1 MGVGRLLRGKMRG
14 PYFGRL
20 SHEEARSRARS
31 SGGLM
36 PKQRGEEMG
45 AGPGSVST
53 WGQEKKR
60 EGGGSGAAVDN
71 AGGRQRPDHDAAL
84 SEQGSAEGL

>member
-1 MGVGRLLRGKMRG
+1 MGSLLGQ
-14 PYFGRL
+14 L
-20 SHEEARSRARS
+20 SHGEARSRARS

-45 AGPGSVST
+45 AGQGSMSA

-60 EGGGSGAAVDN
+60 EGGGGSGAAVDN
-71 AGGRQRPDHDAAL
+71 SGGQQRPGHDAAL
-84 SEQGSAEGL
+84 SEQGSAKGL